1 MSSPQSKSE
10 WPLNELLSRFWSFCS
25 LPSQLAECALSAL
38 LARFEKRS
46 WLTVRTER
54 EENKKGRAV
63 SGSRGDRDGQKGRPA
78 VTHTFNDF
86 RLIHNRGPSIEAL
99 LGKPSIIKPGE
110 PRSFWSGE
118 LPFEAESQISFVEK
132 KTYESRA
139 CFLFSSGGFDSGR

>member
-1 MSSPQSKSE
+1 MAFYRLE
-10 WPLNELLSRFWSFCS
+10 CS
-25 LPSQLAECALSAL
+25 PSQLAECALSAL

-54 EENKKGRAV
+54 EEDQKGRAV

-86 RLIHNRGPSIEAL
+86 RLIHNRGPSISAL

-110 PRSFWSGE
+110 TRSFCFGRASYPLKLKARSASSKRKHRNRG
-118 LPFEAESQISFVEK
+118 PFSQVRFREIVIDGSSIEEALWRVIF
-132 KTYESRA
+132 
-139 CFLFSSGGFDSGR
+139 